1 MSVSGSMEKVTLES
15 SFLNSKRNSDLHSGA
30 LQTLKIPCSLIRKW
44 TSTRPATIVP
54 LLNKCLDAVQLDAQC
69 EDLEARLQAK
79 IRVFNFK
86 LKGMTGRAKKT
97 YLNSGCVLFDVHI
110 NEILSC
116 AELSTQ
122 VEVLEANI
130 EQLQETVSDNVQNIG
145 QLEKQ
150 VAESLAHIC
159 SSSEPW
165 PML

>member
-1 MSVSGSMEKVTLES
+1 MSAGSMEKVTLES
-15 SFLNSKRNSDLHSGA
+15 SFLNSKRNSDLHGSA

-44 TSTRPATIVP
+44 TSTQPATIVL

-69 EDLEARLQAK
+69 EDLEARLKTK
-79 IRVFNFK
+79 IRVFNSK
-86 LKGMTGRAKKT
+86 VKGMKGNAKTT
-97 YLNSGCVLFDVHI
+97 YLNSGCVLFDIHP

-130 EQLQETVSDNVQNIG
+130 EQLQETVSDISDSLRNRTN
-145 QLEKQ
+145 
-150 VAESLAHIC
+150 ESLAYIC
-159 SSSEPW
+159 SRGEPW